1 MLTRDQRLPEQY
13 HRGNKYQNFRNS
25 LGNMNNS
32 KFLLVRLKLPI
43 HTGEVE
49 NPNLFTGGK
58 TGQKKAPLQFHDDQ
72 ELKLK
77 WIYFV
82 NRKYWL
88 PTAHSVICIDLF
100 EDL

>member
-1 MLTRDQRLPEQY
+1 
-13 HRGNKYQNFRNS
+13 
-25 LGNMNNS
+25 MNNS

-100 EDL
+100 EEKFIKRGKKCQLLCCGKYILYL